1 MADENE
7 NKKPTYLDE
16 LRAEKAEILK
26 EKADLIRVKDEAQSV
41 VNSLEQFKQE
51 QILSGATITGQPEKK
66 KTPEEIKKEGAL
78 SFFKDTALE
87 KAIDKYHG

>member
-51 QILSGATITGQPEKK
+51 QILSGATITGQPQPAPKVE
-66 KTPEEIKKEGAL
+66 TPKEYADRVL
-78 SFFKDTALE
+78 NNKVEL
-87 KAIDKYHG
+87 KP